1 MFLTVQLADGAV
13 EKNWL
18 GAKARRGKAE
28 LSSAGSFYLLYLHI
42 SEGLGKT
49 EGREGMSQNLNWHHR
64 SGGKTQRPPETI
76 KGCRGEFPQRSEI
89 FTLF

>member
-49 EGREGMSQNLNWHHR
+49 EGREGMSQNLKLASQIWGQN
-64 SGGKTQRPPETI
+64 PEAAGDN
-76 KGCRGEFPQRSEI
+76 KGV
-89 FTLF
+89 